1 MRPLGDNYL
10 FLFPITK
17 SDGNECYAFLT
28 NRFVTAID
36 CTDSDLLN
44 NEPALSTRIDEAV
57 KEVAHFHKP
66 RERATS
72 HESEEIVCR
81 RAPIG

>member
-1 MRPLGDNYL
+1 VRPLGDNYL
-10 FLFPITK
+10 SLFPITK

-57 KEVAHFHKP
+57 KEVAHSTRGTLEQPGIRP
-66 RERATS
+66 RCDCQEHGPR
-72 HESEEIVCR
+72 
-81 RAPIG
+81 